1 MTDEETKI
9 AHELEEKK
17 KLAEASGEASSEEA
31 AEVPVEETKEEE
43 VAA

>member
-17 KLAEASGEASSEEA
+17 KLAEASPEEA

>member
-1 MTDEETKI
+1 MTEEETKI

-17 KLAEASGEASSEEA
+17 KLAEASSEASPEEG
-31 AEVPVEETKEEE
+31 AEVPVEEAKEEE